1 MDAESWHSSE
11 SVAAMA
17 EDEAS
22 SASDSLFERG
32 IYRRLLEEGYRF
44 RFFQAVRFLEL
55 LYPEAPTP
63 GETTDVEKER
73 IQLLPSTALVFPAT
87 DVKEISRLKGDRV
100 RVRSTFLG
108 LYGIDSPLPYY
119 FYDTLATEDPSTF
132 AHRDFLDIFNH
143 RLYAF
148 FYRAWKKYR
157 PSLFHRPDGRD
168 AHSQRFLAVSG
179 LGTPHATDDVPGPPL
194 RPAALAGI
202 LGARARH
209 APGLKMVLKAYFKG
223 MEVEIIE
230 NVSRWVPITEPGALG
245 AGELRLGQNATIGER
260 VHDRS
265 GKFRV
270 RLGPMELDS
279 YLGLLPGGAQSDT
292 LQRLVRLYAP
302 DYLDYDVELRLRTDD
317 LPPTQLG
324 DPSTKLGLTTS
335 LGQPTEPVLSR
346 VVHYDT

>member
-11 SVAAMA
+11 SVAATA
-17 EDEAS
+17 EGEAP
-22 SASDSLFERG
+22 SAPDSPFERG
-32 IYRRLLEEGYRF
+32 VYRRLLEEGYRF

-63 GETTDVEKER
+63 GDTTDVRKEQ

-87 DVKEISRLKGDRV
+87 DVKEIDRLEDDRV
-100 RVRSTFLG
+100 RVHSTFLG

-119 FYDTLATEDPSTF
+119 FYDALATEEPDTF

-157 PSLFHRPDGRD
+157 PSLFHRPDGSD
-168 AHSQRFLAVSG
+168 NHSQRFLAVSG
-179 LGTPHATDDVPGPPL
+179 VGTPHATDDVPGPPL
-194 RPAALAGI
+194 RLAALAGI

-209 APGLKMVLKAYFKG
+209 APGLKKVLKAYFED
-223 MEVEIIE
+223 MEVEIVE
-230 NVSRWVPITEPGALG
+230 NVSRWVPIASRNELG
-245 AGELRLGQNATIGER
+245 AGGLKLGQDATIGER

-265 GKFRV
+265 GKFRIC
-270 RLGPMELDS
+270 LGPMDLDS
-279 YLGLLPGGAQSDT
+279 YLELLPGGAASET

-302 DYLDYDVELRLRTDD
+302 DYLDFDVELRLRTDD
-317 LPPTQLG
+317 IPPTQLG

-335 LGQPTEPVLSR
+335 LGRPTEPVLNR
-346 VVHYDT
+346 VVDYDA